1 MLDPITLE
9 AACVALAQQP
19 DSLPRLLR
27 LELAGLGQDLA
38 AHKPGA
44 ADRLHKLFCYHPDLR
59 DLYEPTYL
67 GLQGR
72 GAATASDQSVSQAVG
87 GALASD
93 LDTVAAAILA
103 SANPAG
109 AARRFMLS
117 LQVQDAGLQARR
129 TGGNAGRLAIAI
141 GSGGALLGLLVA
153 QIPGAIVGGLV
164 AGCVAV
170 VVRSVKGADRRASP
184 RENRR
189 S

>member
-19 DSLPRLLR
+19 DDLPRLLR

-38 AHKPGA
+38 AHKPGTA
-44 ADRLHKLFCYHPDLR
+44 ERLHKLFCYHPDLR

-72 GAATASDQSVSQAVG
+72 QPAEIVALDQSVSQAIG

-93 LDTVAAAILA
+93 LDTVAAGIFA
-103 SANPAG
+103 SASPAG

-117 LQVQDAGLQARR
+117 LQVQDAGQQARR
-129 TGGNAGRLAIAI
+129 GDGNAGRLAIAI

-164 AGCVAV
+164 AGCVAA
-170 VVRSVKGADRRASP
+170 VVRSQ
-184 RENRR
+184 R
-189 S
+189 SS